1 MGSTSHGAMPGV
13 VTPELT
19 LTIVKNEP
27 LVDTRLL
34 AMHLGNQHQS
44 LFKLISNYKSDFEEL
59 GILRFQI
66 GLIDGRG
73 QPEKFALLNDGQS
86 YLALTFSKNTA
97 KVRQLKVK
105 LVKAFL
111 EATKAVNLRQ
121 TEYLPIYHA
130 LHDQIKVLA
139 AGSQNERF
147 MHMNVNKA
155 TNKAAGLEAGQ
166 RNNASLPQQSM
177 LIVAQ
182 SVALQAAQGAA
193 DRHELQRR
201 VKVSLAALTA
211 ATMLEVSNG

>member
-1 MGSTSHGAMPGV
+1 MSITTHGIKPGV

-19 LTIVKNEP
+19 LTIAKNEP

-34 AMHLGNQHQS
+34 AQHLGNKHQS
-44 LFKLISNYKSDFEEL
+44 LFELLKNYQVDFEEL
-59 GILRFQI
+59 GLLRFQT
-66 GLIDGRG
+66 GKATGGR
-73 QPEKFALLNDGQS
+73 PEKFALLNEGQS
-86 YLALTFSKNTA
+86 FLALSFSKNTA

-111 EATKAVNLRQ
+111 EATKALNLRQ

-166 RNNASLPQQSM
+166 RNSASLPKQSM

-201 VKVSLAALTA
+201 VNVSLEALTA
-211 ATMLEVSNG
+211 ATMLEVSE

>member
-1 MGSTSHGAMPGV
+1 MGSTTHGIKPGI

-19 LTIVKNEP
+19 LTIVKTEP

-34 AMHLGNQHQS
+34 AAHLGNKHQS
-44 LFKLISNYKSDFEEL
+44 LFELVKNYQADFEEL
-59 GILRFQI
+59 GLLRFQT
-66 GLIDGRG
+66 GKATGGR
-73 QPEKFALLNDGQS
+73 PEKFALLDEGQC
-86 YLALTFSKNTA
+86 YLALSFSKNTA
-97 KVRQLKVK
+97 RVRKLKVK

-111 EATKAVNLRQ
+111 EATRAVSLRK
-121 TEYLPIYHA
+121 TEYLPAYHA
-130 LHDQIKVLA
+130 LHDQIKFLA
-139 AGSQNERF
+139 DGSPNERF

-166 RNNASLPQQSM
+166 RNTASLPTQSM

-201 VKVSLAALTA
+201 VNQSLAALSA
-211 ATMLEVSNG
+211 VTMLEVSNG

>member
-1 MGSTSHGAMPGV
+1 MPGL

-19 LTIVKNEP
+19 LTIAKTEP

-34 AMHLGNQHQS
+34 AAHLGNKHQS
-44 LFKLISNYKSDFEEL
+44 LFELVTKYKEDFAAL
-59 GILRFQI
+59 GILRFQTGEI
-66 GLIDGRG
+66 RGRG
-73 QPEKFALLNDGQS
+73 QPEKFALLNEGQS
-86 YLALTFSKNTA
+86 YLALSFSKNTA

-121 TEYLPIYHA
+121 TEYLPVYHA

-139 AGSQNERF
+139 AGSPNERF

-166 RNNASLPQQSM
+166 RKNANLPTQSM

-201 VKVSLAALTA
+201 VNVSLEALTA
-211 ATMLEVSNG
+211 ATMLEVTNG

>member
-1 MGSTSHGAMPGV
+1 MGNTTHGAMPGV

-19 LTIVKNEP
+19 LTIAKNEP

-34 AMHLGNQHQS
+34 AKHLGNQHQS
-44 LFKLISNYKSDFEEL
+44 LFKLLSNYKSDFEEL

-66 GLIDGRG
+66 GVIDGRG
-73 QPEKFALLNDGQS
+73 QPEKFALLNEGQS
-86 YLALTFSKNTA
+86 YLALSFSKNTA

-139 AGSQNERF
+139 AGSPNERF

-155 TNKAAGLEAGQ
+155 TNKAAGLESGQ
-166 RNNASLPQQSM
+166 RNGASLPKQSM

-201 VKVSLAALTA
+201 VNVSLEALTA